1 VCQVA
6 CRKSRV
12 EMFFFEQRMCC
23 SISLFTVLGNLTAY
37 LPVLV
42 GAGGGSTL
50 RVDCTVPS
58 GLVEVGA
65 AARSIAS
72 ERAVI
77 YVLEL
82 GQMLPFVLLST
93 AGVGELRSVDDSEL
107 SLSDWS
113 I

>member
-1 VCQVA
+1 
-6 CRKSRV
+6 
-12 EMFFFEQRMCC
+12 
-23 SISLFTVLGNLTAY
+23 
-37 LPVLV
+37 
-42 GAGGGSTL
+42 
-50 RVDCTVPS
+50 
-58 GLVEVGA
+58 VEVGA

-77 YVLEL
+77 SVLEL

-93 AGVGELRSVDDSEL
+93 AGVGELRSVDDSEV